1 MAKKSKADIK
11 RQTRARLKA
20 EKKNRQKAKR
30 AYEKA
35 QNEAVRQF
43 NKQMVSVNK
52 MIAKGEA
59 EGYIHTGKK
68 FSEYTRA
75 EKIRAVQNNELNPM
89 KIYKNME
96 YGLRGNVGS
105 GHQVDVTDKVL
116 LPSGI
121 KRSQTLR
128 TPLAVQLARRYNE
141 NRLRVVNNEATTNV
155 ARTTNYVMYLEQ
167 LNKKGLIK
175 GSPKRIFKNSA
186 FTYAIDV
193 KALSKMSPDEQK
205 EVFELIRNLNESP
218 EMSDLQEE
226 FWSTQRSSQAEHLG
240 ISRDFYDASTWLLT
254 NSDFRP
260 LWDTLNSQ
268 EHDSEEDKE
277 LYQMQSFVF
286 MNQASWKDDA
296 TKEALFQAVQ
306 NGELNKFRELV
317 INMGF
322 KKS

>member
-43 NKQMVSVNK
+43 HKQMVSVNK

-141 NRLRVVNNEATTNV
+141 SRLRVVNNEATTNV

-186 FTYAIDV
+186 FTYSIDV

-218 EMSDLQEE
+218 EMSDLQED

-240 ISRDFYDASTWLLT
+240 VSRDFYDATTWLLN
-254 NSDFRP
+254 NSDFQP
-260 LWDTLNSQ
+260 LWDNLHSHD
-268 EHDSEEDKE
+268 HDSEEDKE

-286 MNQASWKDDA
+286 MNQAGWKDDD
-296 TKEALFQAVQ
+296 TKEALFQAAQ
-306 NGELNKFRELV
+306 NGELNTFKELV
-317 INMGF
+317 RNMGF
-322 KKS
+322 KMT

>member
-286 MNQASWKDDA
+286 MNQASWKDDD
-296 TKEALFQAVQ
+296 TKEALFQAAQ
-306 NGELNKFRELV
+306 NGELNKFKELV
-317 INMGF
+317 RNMGF

>member
-75 EKIRAVQNNELNPM
+75 EKIRAVKNNELNPM

-105 GHQVDVTDKVL
+105 GHQVDVTENVL

-121 KRSQTLR
+121 KRSQTLK

-141 NRLRVVNNEATTNV
+141 GRLRVIDKKTTTNI
-155 ARTTNYVMYLEQ
+155 ARTSNYVIYLEQ
-167 LNKKGLIK
+167 LNKKGLIV
-175 GSPKRIFKNSA
+175 GNPKRIFKNSA

-193 KALSKMSPDEQK
+193 KALSKMSPDEQR
-205 EVFELIRNLNESP
+205 EIFDLIRNLNESP
-218 EMSDLQEE
+218 EMSEIQEE
-226 FWSTQRSSQAEHLG
+226 FWSTQRASQAEYLG
-240 ISRDFYDASTWLLT
+240 VSRDFYDATSWLLT

-260 LWDTLNSQ
+260 LWDTLQ
-268 EHDSEEDKE
+268 AQDHPSEEDQE

-286 MNQASWKDDA
+286 MNQAGWKDDE
-296 TKEALFQAVQ
+296 TKQALFQAAQ
-306 NGELNKFRELV
+306 NGELNKFKELV
-317 INMGF
+317 IQMGF